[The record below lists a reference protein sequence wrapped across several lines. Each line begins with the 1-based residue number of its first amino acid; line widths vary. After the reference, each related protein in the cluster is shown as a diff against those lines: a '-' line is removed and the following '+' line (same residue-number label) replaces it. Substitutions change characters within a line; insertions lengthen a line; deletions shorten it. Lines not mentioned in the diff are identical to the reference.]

1 MIQSVAFLFLISQ
14 MSHACIKCT
23 TLPYL
28 HYIVL
33 LCSLHVLEMS
43 PNHFLAASVL
53 PGAMLRT
60 VFSVYILLYCWLYR
74 TVLYCTALTRSSV
87 ADSLRWLDSSSGHS
101 MVFTFD
107 VSLFSPSFLAGNAVS
122 AKIINDCLFETFK
135 KLQVRLISYVIS
147 KVYQLD
153 FKVYLII
160 HILNIL

>member
-1 MIQSVAFLFLISQ
+1 MIRSVAFLSLISQ

-23 TLPYL
+23 TLLYL

-33 LCSLHVLEMS
+33 LCSLHVLEMF
-43 PNHFLAASVL
+43 PNHFLAASVV
-53 PGAMLRT
+53 MTRN
-60 VFSVYILLYCWLYR
+60 R

-122 AKIINDCLFETFK
+122 AKIKNDCLSETFK
-135 KLQVRLISYVIS
+135 KLQVRLISYESIS
-147 KVYQLD
+147 IRHKVC
-153 FKVYLII
+153 FIIYLENI
-160 HILNIL
+160 H

>member
-1 MIQSVAFLFLISQ
+1 MIQSVAFLSLISQ

-23 TLPYL
+23 ALLYL

-33 LCSLHVLEMS
+33 LCSLHVLEMF
-43 PNHFLAASVL
+43 PNHFLA
-53 PGAMLRT
+53 
-60 VFSVYILLYCWLYR
+60 VYRLLYYTALLYC
-74 TVLYCTALTRSSV
+74 TELYCTVLTRSSV

-135 KLQVRLISYVIS
+135 KLQVRLISYESIS
-147 KVYQLD
+147 IRHKVY
-153 FKVYLII
+153 FII
-160 HILNIL
+160 